1 MPEDAIKK
9 YMDNNLIG
17 DMYQQGRTAFA
28 DKIHEETSIFPTAT
42 ERQNGKLPHVSP
54 ICLIRIPLD
63 DGKQYQSCMQVQTAR
78 KHQGRYIKG
87 KKQVLLPRPTRGKKK
102 TAFITN

>member
-1 MPEDAIKK
+1 MDQLINQVSEDAIKK

-28 DKIHEETSIFPTAT
+28 DKIHEETSILPT
-42 ERQNGKLPHVSP
+42 ERQSGKLPHVSP

-63 DGKQYQSCMQVQTAR
+63 YGKQYQSCVQVQTAR
-78 KHQGRYIKG
+78 KQQDRYIKG
-87 KKQVLLPRPTRGKKK
+87 KSVTPSTTGTPS
-102 TAFITN
+102 ATN